1 MIKDNYNNE
10 NSKPIDYIIENI
22 QESDMIVYGD
32 FGGGSVVAAYFPE
45 NQVYFYNKD
54 NWGVEEAYK
63 AFGPNYEVK
72 VTKDF
77 IQECSNRI
85 WVVDNAYGN
94 VVEELFENTDYKII
108 SEKEFFTKYHDYS
121 YKITLV
127 EK

>member
-1 MIKDNYNNE
+1 MK
-10 NSKPIDYIIENI
+10 
-22 QESDMIVYGD
+22 
-32 FGGGSVVAAYFPE
+32 
-45 NQVYFYNKD
+45 
-54 NWGVEEAYK
+54 
-63 AFGPNYEVK
+63 K